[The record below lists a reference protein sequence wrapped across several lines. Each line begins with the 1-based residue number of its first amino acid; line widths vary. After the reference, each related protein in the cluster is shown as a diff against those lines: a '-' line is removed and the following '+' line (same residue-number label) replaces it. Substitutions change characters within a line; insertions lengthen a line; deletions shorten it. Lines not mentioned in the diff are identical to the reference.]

1 MPRCFPTDSKL
12 PCASS
17 RSDGPRTVRLLTVTH
32 FFEDHGGGIERVAGQ
47 LCRQLSRMGAEPV
60 WAASDR
66 DPPPPPSAGIAV
78 VPLAC
83 RDPLER
89 ISGLPMPLPGPR
101 AVMALAREVRR
112 SDAVIVHDALYLTS
126 ILAMLLSKASGRR
139 VILVQHIA
147 EIAFSSPVLRLVMK
161 IANALVTRPMLWAA
175 DERVFIS
182 DTVRHALLGTPPR
195 ILCTLLF
202 NGVNGAI
209 FHPDDRS
216 AARADERRTI
226 LFVGRY
232 VEKKGLSIIRA
243 LAATRPDLTFL
254 MVGSGPVDPRRWGL
268 ANVEDL
274 GLQGQEALARLYRSA
289 SMLLLPSVGEGYPL
303 VIQEAM
309 ACGLPVVCGK
319 PSDRADPEA
328 ARWLSG
334 VAIDLADPA
343 GSAERCAAAID
354 AMALSPEERR
364 AMSSY
369 ARQRYSWE
377 MMARGLLDLVNPA
390 TALVRG

>member
-1 MPRCFPTDSKL
+1 M
-12 PCASS
+12 
-17 RSDGPRTVRLLTVTH
+17 RLLTVTH

-47 LCRQLSRMGAEPV
+47 LCRQLSGMGAESV

-66 DPPPPPSAGIAV
+66 DPPPPPSAQIRA

-83 RDPLER
+83 RDPLEK

-101 AVMALAREVRR
+101 AITALAREVRS

-126 ILAMLLSKASGRR
+126 ILALLIAKASGRP

-161 IANALVTRPMLWAA
+161 VANALVTRPMLWAA

-195 ILCTLLF
+195 ASCTLLF

-209 FHPDDRS
+209 FHPDNRS
-216 AARADERRTI
+216 ACRPDETQTI

-232 VEKKGLSIIRA
+232 VEKKGLSVIRA
-243 LAATRPDLTFL
+243 LAAKRPDLTFL

-268 ANVEDL
+268 ANVGDL
-274 GLQGQEALARLYRSA
+274 GQQGQEDLARLYRSA

-319 PSDRADPEA
+319 PSDQADPEA
-328 ARWLSG
+328 ARWLCG
-334 VAIDLADPA
+334 VDIDLADPA
-343 GSAERCAAAID
+343 GSAERCAVAID
-354 AMALSPEERR
+354 GMALSPEERH

-369 ARQRYSWE
+369 ALKRYSWE
-377 MMARGLLDLVNPA
+377 TMARGLLDLVNPP
-390 TALVRG
+390 TTPVRG